1 MDKFL
6 YISMTGAKE
15 ALDAQRLRA
24 NNLANVST
32 SGFKADFHQYR
43 TMAVFGDHF
52 PSRAYAMSER
62 PGTDKSEGVYMETA
76 RDLDLAIKG
85 KGWFAVQMP
94 DGSEAYTRAG
104 DLKRDVT
111 GAVTTGT
118 GLPVLG
124 DGGPVVLPE
133 YDKLVVGVDGTL
145 SITGLGEDALSL
157 TQIARIKLV
166 NPDENE
172 LVKGEDGL
180 FRLKGGG
187 ELQSDPEVQ
196 VINGMLE
203 GSNVNPVN
211 EMTSIISHA
220 RLYEMNVKMM
230 QAAKEMDEA
239 SARIM
244 QN

>member
-32 SGFKADFHQYR
+32 TGFKADFHQYR
-43 TMAVFGDHF
+43 SMSVFGEHY

-62 PGTDKSEGVYMETA
+62 PGTDTSNGTYMETA

-85 KGWFAVQMP
+85 NGWFAVQMP

-118 GLPVLG
+118 GLPIMS
-124 DGGPVVLPE
+124 DGGPLVLPE
-133 YDKLVVGVDGTL
+133 YEKLVVGVDGTL

-157 TQIARIKLV
+157 TQVARLKLV
-166 NPDENE
+166 NPPASEME
-172 LVKGEDGL
+172 KGEDGL

-196 VINGMLE
+196 VVNGMLE

-211 EMTSIISHA
+211 EMTAIISHA

>member
-32 SGFKADFHQYR
+32 AGFKADFHQYR
-43 TMAVFGDHF
+43 SMSVFGEHH

-62 PGTDKSEGVYMETA
+62 PGTDTSAGTFMETA
-76 RDLDLAIKG
+76 RDLDVAIKG
-85 KGWFAVQMP
+85 EGWFAVQMP

-104 DLKRDVT
+104 DLKRDVSGT
-111 GAVTTGT
+111 VTTGT
-118 GLPVLG
+118 GLPLMG
-124 DGGPVVLPE
+124 DGGPVVMPE
-133 YDKLVVGVDGTL
+133 YDKLVLGVDGTL
-145 SITGLGEDALSL
+145 SITGLGEDPLSL

-166 NPDENE
+166 NPDPKQM
-172 LVKGEDGL
+172 VKGEDGL
-180 FRLKGGG
+180 FRMKDGSQP
-187 ELQSDPEVQ
+187 ESDPDVQ
-196 VINGMLE
+196 VVNGMLE

-211 EMTSIISHA
+211 EMTAIISHA

-244 QN
+244 QL

>member
-32 SGFKADFHQYR
+32 TGFKADFHQYR
-43 TMAVFGDHF
+43 TMSVFGEHF

-62 PGTDKSEGVYMETA
+62 PGTDTGNGTYMETA

-85 KGWFAVQMP
+85 DGWFAVQLP

-118 GLPVLG
+118 GLPILG

-133 YDKLVVGVDGTL
+133 YEKLVVGVDGTL

-157 TQIARIKLV
+157 TQVARLKLV
-166 NPDENE
+166 NPPAGT
-172 LVKGEDGL
+172 LIKGEDGL
-180 FRLKGGG
+180 FHLKEGG

-196 VINGMLE
+196 VVNGMLE

>member
-43 TMAVFGDHF
+43 SMSVFGEHF

-62 PGTDKSEGVYMETA
+62 PGTDKSNGIYMETA
-76 RDLDLAIKG
+76 RDLDVAIKG
-85 KGWFAVQMP
+85 DGWFAVQMP

-104 DLKRDVT
+104 DLKRDVS
-111 GAVTTGT
+111 GSVTTGT
-118 GLPVLG
+118 GLPLLG
-124 DGGPVVLPE
+124 DGGPIVLPE
-133 YDKLVVGVDGTL
+133 YDKLVVGMDGTL

-166 NPDENE
+166 NPDAKEM
-172 LVKGEDGL
+172 VKGEDGL
-180 FRLKGGG
+180 FRLRGGG
-187 ELQSDPEVQ
+187 GLQSDPNVQ
-196 VINGMLE
+196 IVNGMLE

>member
-32 SGFKADFHQYR
+32 NGFKADFHQYR
-43 TMAVFGDHF
+43 SLSVYGETF
-52 PSRAYAMSER
+52 PSRAYAMGER
-62 PGTDKSEGVYMETA
+62 PGTDTSAGVYKETS
-76 RDLDLAIKG
+76 RDLDVAIKG
-85 KGWFAVQMP
+85 EGWLAVQMP

-104 DLKRDVT
+104 DLQRDVS
-111 GAVTTGT
+111 GLLTTGT
-118 GLPVLG
+118 GLPVQG
-124 DGGPVVLPE
+124 DDGPIVLPE
-133 YDKLVVGVDGTL
+133 YEQLIVGVDGTM
-145 SITGLGEDALSL
+145 SVRGLGEDPLAM
-157 TQIARIKLV
+157 TEVARLKLV
-166 NPDENE
+166 NPERGA

-180 FRLKGGG
+180 FRLRDGGVA
-187 ELQSDPEVQ
+187 QADPAVQ
-196 VINGMLE
+196 VVNGTLE

-211 EMTSIISHA
+211 EMTAVISHA

-230 QAAKEMDEA
+230 QAAKENDEA

-244 QN
+244 QS